1 MINALDMY
9 VVHIQHNWMKKT
21 EKTSKKFQWKAN
33 LLSDIITY
41 IHQISWNFQEAP
53 IQNVMM
59 LIQSENLA
67 QFLIKIAV
75 FWHKFL
81 IKIAVYF
88 NPRDVRN
95 CQNEV

>member
-1 MINALDMY
+1 
-9 VVHIQHNWMKKT
+9 
-21 EKTSKKFQWKAN
+21 
-33 LLSDIITY
+33 
-41 IHQISWNFQEAP
+41 
-53 IQNVMM
+53 M